1 MIARVERISGARK
14 AVMLTAALM
23 MTAPAV
29 ALPLEALAARGATGA
44 GTRTAGKPPSFPIPA
59 SERLGNKTAGASKAT
74 TSTPATSVRPTTT
87 TSSPASALPTPSA
100 SPTPN
105 PSGAT
110 PATTAAKAATP
121 APSAAPRTLTPAGA
135 PLTASSRRAHAG
147 PSHLSTA
154 ALIVAIVAGLVALG
168 SAMWVL
174 VRWLAPEPRWARSL
188 MYSIDEAS
196 FRASSTW
203 SEFVD
208 WAHLGR

>member
-1 MIARVERISGARK
+1 MIARVERISGART
-14 AVMLTAALM
+14 AVMLTAALIL
-23 MTAPAV
+23 TAPAV
-29 ALPLEALAARGATGA
+29 ALPLEALAA
-44 GTRTAGKPPSFPIPA
+44 TRTAGKPPSFPIPA

-121 APSAAPRTLTPAGA
+121 APSAASPTLAPAGA
-135 PLTASSRRAHAG
+135 PLAASSRRAHAG
-147 PSHLSTA
+147 PSHSSTA

-168 SAMWVL
+168 SAIWVL

-208 WAHLGR
+208 WARLGR

>member
-1 MIARVERISGARK
+1 MIARVERISGART
-14 AVMLTAALM
+14 AVMLTAALTL
-23 MTAPAV
+23 TAPAV
-29 ALPLEALAARGATGA
+29 APPLEALAA
-44 GTRTAGKPPSFPIPA
+44 TRTAGKPPSFPIPA

-105 PSGAT
+105 PNGAT

-121 APSAAPRTLTPAGA
+121 APSAASPTLTPAGA
-135 PLTASSRRAHAG
+135 PLAASSRRAHAG
-147 PSHLSTA
+147 PSRLSTA

-168 SAMWVL
+168 SAIWVL

-203 SEFVD
+203 SEFTD
-208 WAHLGR
+208 WVRLGR